1 MLGKQSKPIGGMDV
15 GFHLPGEEAGPGQTR
30 QRKKGRKQQQ
40 EVEKSKREKIND
52 SFFFIITI
60 TIIINQVRFSP
71 SFGRA
76 FCRRVCGTRFKQKL
90 PSHSSLPGLA
100 PSLSLPIPCF
110 SSLLFAHLVGRV
122 LFDSYP
128 LAVEARRG
136 KRWNRVAAGFTRRA
150 AAARKEADG
159 SSLNAG
165 VAVAICGVSWWE
177 MVLRLQ
183 VDEHIWFHENVPR
196 TGRIIYEKL
205 LKECKKLSWEDR
217 LAHKNWKVRV
227 DANTDIAAVC
237 ETISDPK
244 DPKLKDFGPLFKKA
258 IADANAPAQEK
269 ALDAL
274 IAYQRV
280 VDADSGRYAKETCDS
295 VVVKC
300 LTGRPKTIEKAQ
312 TVLLLWVELEATE
325 AFLDAMEKAV
335 KNKVA
340 KAVVP
345 AIDVLYQAV
354 NQFGTKVV
362 PPKRI
367 LKMLPDLFDH
377 QDEKVR
383 ASAKGLT
390 IELCRWISKDT
401 VKSIL
406 FEKMRETMKRE
417 LEVEVDNVTGLAKPL
432 RKIRSEQLKEIE
444 QEVSPE
450 PTDQVVADDV
460 SAAGVQETDDYELMD
475 PVDILGP
482 LGKTTFWEGVKATKW
497 SERRD
502 AVAELTK
509 LASARR
515 LAVGDYVEVSRTLK
529 KLITDV
535 NLAVA
540 VEAVQAAGNLARGLR
555 KDYSGGSRLLLPLL
569 LERLKEKKQIMV
581 DAVMQTLQ
589 TMHKSGC
596 FGLGD
601 VIEEVKVAA
610 KNKVP
615 SVRCSCLQWV
625 TYCIETNNKAAI
637 MKVYKEYVPILQ
649 EALTDGTP
657 DVRNAAFDGIIAL
670 VKLIGM
676 KPLEKSLE
684 KLDDV
689 RRKKLADL
697 MSTEQPSNTPAAG
710 PSKPSA
716 GGVKSADA
724 GFTAVGGSAASLV
737 SGLNKRPL
745 INKPVGKPGP
755 SVKKKPEGGAKD
767 ASKAP
772 ARAEKV
778 EENLDGGD
786 VSPEDLETRIEG
798 HFAGDIVTN
807 LKSGKWQ
814 DRLEGLTTLQK
825 KVEELAEL
833 DSLTETIVR
842 FLAVLPGWGEKNFQV
857 NQRCIDLLSFLA
869 EKSGRFSKRCVVIC
883 LVPVAEK
890 MIDIKCR
897 LQAMK
902 CLTCIC
908 EAVEPAFV
916 VTRLLAL
923 WKDHKNP
930 KVLQDSIP
938 WLMTTMEEF
947 GIAHIPVKELIAFCK
962 DMLNTVTAPGPKSAL
977 VKLVGSLQK
986 FCGPDVKNYF
996 SDLKN
1001 ASLQQNVNAEF
1012 DKNPYTGEVAPPKK
1026 QPRGAAVA
1034 AAGGGSEGGLPRE
1047 DISGKITPAILKN
1060 FTSADWKVRQE
1071 AIEAVNTILQEA
1083 NMRIQAN
1090 GTGELIG
1097 ALKGRLADS
1106 NKNLVIMTLASFG
1119 KVAQAMGPGFEK
1131 CFKVVFADVLKC
1143 LGDNKKM
1150 MREAAV
1156 KTLDAWLAVLQMSKM
1171 LSSLL
1176 PALLDAKVCADGRK
1190 DLFDWFAKNVAGAD
1204 DKKEVLTL
1212 MKPALAG
1219 IQDKSGEVRK
1229 AAEGLLV
1236 EVVKAC
1242 GAETV
1247 DRASRS
1253 LQGPA
1258 LTLLQSLMEKHG
1270 LKAVSNHVEVV
1281 EEGPNR
1287 TPTRPLPQKQPVGS
1301 QRGRPVP
1308 ARAGKEAKG
1317 EAADAAQQG
1326 QPLFHL
1332 KDCNK
1337 EDREKLLCRRPKFED
1352 QKGEQIQD
1360 VEGDLVKFF
1369 REDLHRRLLSPDF
1382 KKQVEGVEMLQKALP
1397 SHIREMMDVMDVI
1410 LRWTVVRVYEGNTT
1424 CLLKVLDF
1432 LQDLVLALKAES
1444 YSMTDCEA
1452 SYIFPCLVEKSGH
1465 NSEKVR
1471 EKFRELLRLL
1481 CCLYPSSKIFSFLV
1495 DGLRSKNNRTK
1506 IECVEQLGYLMERFG
1521 VEVGGSGKGLQAIV
1535 VVLNE
1540 RDGELRKAALNT
1552 LAVAYQIL
1560 GEDVWR
1566 HVGRVSEVQR
1576 SMMDEKFKWKAR
1588 EMEKK
1593 KEGKPGEGRG
1603 ALRRSPRE
1611 NGADE
1616 AEQMA
1621 ESNHQ
1626 SISNMVSSAGSADRN
1641 TYSAAQ
1647 TQPVGPLDWKDA
1659 IYVIEK
1665 SNVSE
1670 QVVEGMKVICYE
1682 LEQAVGDADGILME
1696 ELVGTADRLVCSLSS
1711 RVASTFKAGLSGS
1724 SSRACKYVLNTLV
1737 QTFQI
1742 KRLAYEVKEETL
1754 HSLFTEL
1761 LLWLLDDRVPQLDDG
1776 SQLLK
1781 ALNVL
1786 VLKILEN
1793 ANRTSAFVVLID
1805 LLEPR
1810 AQKGDRHMLSSHRFS
1825 DLVVKCLI
1833 KLTKVLA
1840 STIDEVDLDRL
1851 LQSIHGYFQQ
1861 LGLEEIRKRAGADD
1875 KPLRMVK
1882 TVLHE
1887 LVKLK
1892 GPSVKEYLSMVP
1904 IDAEPQPIILAYIE
1918 LNLQTLAA
1926 TTRPH
1931 MLAPAGTGAQGQ
1943 WLENGGKG
1951 PSPNTTNA
1959 AETQLKQELAA
1970 IFKKIGDKQTCS
1982 VGLYEL
1988 YRITQ
1993 LYPHV
1998 DIFSQLQN
2006 ASMAFRTYIRDGLA
2020 QIEKSAASGRTPASM
2035 SVVSPPPLT
2044 SPNMGYP
2051 SKGAANNNS
2060 SHIPSQHNT
2069 YGEDAEVT
2077 SIRPTSY
2084 AVDTSSV
2091 RQALQQRH
2099 IETSSYDTS
2108 GDSRSESNVHTSAG
2122 GGTLSAIRERMKSIQ
2137 AAAAGGTGGVNY
2149 SIPSVGAVEPL
2160 SHRIPS
2166 ADVEQRPRE
2175 SIPDKALSG
2184 LQARMERLK
2193 NGVVEPA
2200 VLV

>member
-1 MLGKQSKPIGGMDV
+1 MS
-15 GFHLPGEEAGPGQTR
+15 GE
-30 QRKKGRKQQQ
+30 
-40 EVEKSKREKIND
+40 D
-52 SFFFIITI
+52 
-60 TIIINQVRFSP
+60 
-71 SFGRA
+71 
-76 FCRRVCGTRFKQKL
+76 
-90 PSHSSLPGLA
+90 
-100 PSLSLPIPCF
+100 
-110 SSLLFAHLVGRV
+110 
-122 LFDSYP
+122 
-128 LAVEARRG
+128 
-136 KRWNRVAAGFTRRA
+136 
-150 AAARKEADG
+150 
-159 SSLNAG
+159 
-165 VAVAICGVSWWE
+165 
-177 MVLRLQ
+177 
-183 VDEHIWFHENVPR
+183 
-196 TGRIIYEKL
+196 EKL

-227 DANTDIAAVC
+227 DAHTDIAALC
-237 ETISDPK
+237 DTISDPK

-258 IADANAPAQEK
+258 VADSNAPAQEK

-280 VDADSGRYAKETCDS
+280 VDADAGRYAKEVCDS

-312 TVLLLWVELEATE
+312 MVLLLWVELEATE

-354 NQFGTKVV
+354 SQFGTKVV

-367 LKMLPDLFDH
+367 LKMLPELFDH

-383 ASAKGLT
+383 AAAKGLT

-406 FEKMRETMKRE
+406 FEKMRETMKKE
-417 LEVEVDNVTGLAKPL
+417 LEVEVDNVTGLAKPV

-450 PTDQVVADDV
+450 PTDQTAADEG
-460 SAAGVQETDDYELMD
+460 STSGVQETDDYELMD

-482 LGKTTFWEGVKATKW
+482 LGKTTFWEGVKASKW

-569 LERLKEKKQIMV
+569 LERLKEKKAVMV
-581 DAVMQTLQ
+581 EAVMQTLQ

-625 TYCIETNNKAAI
+625 TYCIETNNKATI

-697 MSTEQPSNTPAAG
+697 MSTEQPSSAQAG
-710 PSKPSA
+710 APSKVPSGGVQSTDAAPSA
-716 GGVKSADA
+716 G
-724 GFTAVGGSAASLV
+724 GGSAASLL
-737 SGLNKRPL
+737 SKRPL
-745 INKPVGKPGP
+745 LKKPTGKPTP
-755 SVKKKPEGGAKD
+755 SAKKKPEVGTNAAAAKN
-767 ASKAP
+767 SAP
-772 ARAEKV
+772 AKV
-778 EENLDGGD
+778 EESLEGGD
-786 VSPEDLETRIEG
+786 VSQEDLEARVEG
-798 HFAGDIVTN
+798 QFGGDIVAN

-814 DRLEGLTTLQK
+814 DRLEGLNTLQK
-825 KVEELAEL
+825 KVEEVPEL
-833 DSLTETIVR
+833 DPLTESIVR

-890 MIDIKCR
+890 MVDIKCR

-902 CLTCIC
+902 CLTSIC

-916 VTRLLAL
+916 VTRLLAM

-962 DMLNTVTAPGPKSAL
+962 DMLNTVTAPGPKNAL

-1012 DKNPYTGEVAPPKK
+1012 DKNPYTGETAPPKK
-1026 QPRGAAVA
+1026 QPRGAANGSV
-1034 AAGGGSEGGLPRE
+1034 GGGSEGGGLPRE
-1047 DISGKITPAILKN
+1047 DISGKVTPAILKN

-1071 AIEAVNTILQEA
+1071 AIEAVNTILQES

-1106 NKNLVIMTLASFG
+1106 NKNLVIMTLATFG
-1119 KVAQAMGPGFEK
+1119 KIAQAMGPSFEK
-1131 CFKVVFADVLKC
+1131 CFKVVYADVLKC

-1171 LSSLL
+1171 LSSLS
-1176 PALLDAKVCADGRK
+1176 PALLDTKLCADGRK
-1190 DLFDWFAKNVAGAD
+1190 DMFDWFARNVAGAD
-1204 DKKEVLTL
+1204 DKKEVLSL
-1212 MKPALAG
+1212 IKPLLIG
-1219 IQDKSGEVRK
+1219 VQDKSGEVRK
-1229 AAEGLLV
+1229 AAEGLLI

-1247 DRASRS
+1247 DRTSRS
-1253 LQGPA
+1253 LQGSS
-1258 LTLLQSLMEKHG
+1258 LTLLQSLLEKHG
-1270 LKAVSNHVEVV
+1270 LKAGGCHTEVV
-1281 EEGPNR
+1281 EEAPKGTPSR
-1287 TPTRPLPQKQPVGS
+1287 TLPQKTAGGS
-1301 QRGRPVP
+1301 QAGNRRALPV
-1308 ARAGKEAKG
+1308 RAGKETKA
-1317 EAADAAQQG
+1317 EVADAAQQG
-1326 QPLFHL
+1326 HPLFHL

-1337 EDREKLLCRRPKFED
+1337 EDREKILSRRPKFED

-1360 VEGDLVKFF
+1360 VEGDLVKYF
-1369 REDLHRRLLSPDF
+1369 REDVQRRLLSPDF
-1382 KKQVEGVEMLQKALP
+1382 KKQVEGVEMLQKAIP
-1397 SHIREMMDVMDVI
+1397 SHTREMIDVMDVI

-1481 CCLYPSSKIFSFLV
+1481 CCLYPSSKIFGFLV

-1521 VEVGGSGKGLQAIV
+1521 VEVGGSGKGLQSIV
-1535 VVLNE
+1535 AVLNE
-1540 RDGELRKAALNT
+1540 RDGELRKAVLNT

-1560 GEDVWR
+1560 GEDIWR
-1566 HVGRVSEVQR
+1566 YLGRVSEFQR
-1576 SMMDEKFKWKAR
+1576 SMVDEKFKWKAR

-1611 NGADE
+1611 NGVDE
-1616 AEQMA
+1616 AEHMA
-1621 ESNHQ
+1621 DNGHQ
-1626 SISNMVSSAGSADRN
+1626 SIPSIVPSNSSSVDSN
-1641 TYSAAQ
+1641 SYSMAQ
-1647 TQPVGPLDWKDA
+1647 TQPAGPLDWKDA
-1659 IYVIEK
+1659 IYVIEN
-1665 SNVSE
+1665 STMSE

-1696 ELVGTADRLVCSLSS
+1696 ELVGTADRLVCSLSA

-1742 KRLAYEVKEETL
+1742 KRLAYEVKEDTL
-1754 HSLFTEL
+1754 QSLFTEL

-1805 LLEPR
+1805 LLEPER
-1810 AQKGDRHMLSSHRFS
+1810 RQTNAVRKETVRLKGDRQMLSSHRFS

-1833 KLTKVLA
+1833 KLTKVLG
-1840 STIDEVDLDRL
+1840 STIDEVDLDRVL
-1851 LQSIHGYFQQ
+1851 LSISDFFEG
-1861 LGLEEIRKRAGADD
+1861 LGLEEIRKAAGADD

-1904 IDAEPQPIILAYIE
+1904 IDAEPPPIIMAYID
-1918 LNLQTLAA
+1918 LNLQTLAGG
-1926 TTRPH
+1926 TRTH

-1943 WLENGGKG
+1943 WLENGREG
-1951 PSPNTTNA
+1951 PSPNTTSA

-1982 VGLYEL
+1982 VGLFEL

-2051 SKGAANNNS
+2051 SKGAPNHNS
-2060 SHIPSQHNT
+2060 SHISSQLNS
-2069 YGEDAEVT
+2069 YGEEAQVGAVRT
-2077 SIRPTSY
+2077 TSY
-2084 AVDTSSV
+2084 AVDSSTV

-2099 IETSSYDTS
+2099 VETSSYDTP
-2108 GDSRSESNVHTSAG
+2108 GDTRSESHVHSAAA

-2137 AAAAGGTGGVNY
+2137 AAAAVNTGSGNY
-2149 SIPSVGAVEPL
+2149 SIPSVGSVEPL
-2160 SHRIPS
+2160 SHRIQPS